1 MKPARAFPTLLS
13 IAFLLLCG
21 SMPPAVR
28 AADKD
33 VKIGADEPGHR
44 STQKALVGGTWTWV
58 CSDPSDQGTIQF
70 AEDGTGSHG
79 ARGNIKWE
87 VTTNREI
94 TITHPTKGT
103 AVIRLAA
110 DSKSFRGTGYDG
122 KPVSGKRMK

>member
-1 MKPARAFPTLLS
+1 MG
-13 IAFLLLCG
+13 FLRPQRHG
-21 SMPPAVR
+21 NHPVFR
-28 AADKD
+28 GRD
-33 VKIGADEPGHR
+33 
-44 STQKALVGGTWTWV
+44 
-58 CSDPSDQGTIQF
+58 
-70 AEDGTGSHG
+70 GSHG

-110 DSKSFRGTGYDG
+110 DSKSFRGAGYDG